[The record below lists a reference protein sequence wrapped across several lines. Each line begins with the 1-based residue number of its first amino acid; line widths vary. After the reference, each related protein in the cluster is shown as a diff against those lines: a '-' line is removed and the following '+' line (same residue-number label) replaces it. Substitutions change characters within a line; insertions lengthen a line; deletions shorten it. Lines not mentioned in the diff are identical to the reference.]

1 MPIGGS
7 KKLGGMIVEVDFFL
21 KKKLWFMV
29 DIAITGY
36 NYSHGLLTNIH
47 IMFGKNPEKK
57 MSNLTSSVQTGG

>member
-7 KKLGGMIVEVDFFL
+7 KKLGGMIVEVDF

-36 NYSHGLLTNIH
+36 NYSHGL
-47 IMFGKNPEKK
+47 
-57 MSNLTSSVQTGG
+57 